1 MVANLFTPESSNASW
16 RVGSSMGHLL
26 NGHEPI
32 SRELILFSPINLKQ
46 ASTNFEEHQPDQVY
60 SHRMYVYGTSNEVQV
75 AHVAI
80 STD

>member
-1 MVANLFTPESSNASW
+1 
-16 RVGSSMGHLL
+16 MGHLL

-32 SRELILFSPINLKQ
+32 SREVILFSPSN
-46 ASTNFEEHQPDQVY
+46 SDFEEHQPEQLY
-60 SHRMYVYGTSNEVQV
+60 SHRMYVHGTLNEVQV